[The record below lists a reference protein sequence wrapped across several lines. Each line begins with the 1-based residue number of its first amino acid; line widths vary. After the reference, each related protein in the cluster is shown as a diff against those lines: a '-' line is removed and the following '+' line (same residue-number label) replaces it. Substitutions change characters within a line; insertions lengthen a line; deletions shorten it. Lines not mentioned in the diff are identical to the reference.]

1 MAAAEENKNF
11 NLMELPLLT
20 ADKDRC
26 IEWCKQP
33 NLITAARFVQKLLVD
48 IVRGGEG
55 VLVRLLRL
63 TSPSLAGGSTIEVE
77 WRKVNGCLGEYAG
90 KARNVSLCRLI
101 PATKEPIIQD
111 HILPGT
117 CVMSDLWRAHDCLND
132 EGFQHF
138 TVNRSLNFVDP
149 DTGAHTQN
157 IENTWWVAKRSLPQT
172 GRSRDMFEN
181 YLLEFLWRRHYRT
194 HDGFPFFVFLE
205 HIAEIY
211 RVNN

>member
-11 NLMELPLLT
+11 NLMELALLT

-77 WRKVNGCLGEYAG
+77 WWKVNGCLGEYAG
-90 KARNVSLCRLI
+90 KARNVWSCRLI
-101 PATKEPIIQD
+101 PATKEPFSPPSKTTYCQA
-111 HILPGT
+111 L
-117 CVMSDLWRAHDCLND
+117 A
-132 EGFQHF
+132 
-138 TVNRSLNFVDP
+138 
-149 DTGAHTQN
+149 
-157 IENTWWVAKRSLPQT
+157 
-172 GRSRDMFEN
+172 
-181 YLLEFLWRRHYRT
+181 
-194 HDGFPFFVFLE
+194 
-205 HIAEIY
+205 
-211 RVNN
+211 

>member
-11 NLMELPLLT
+11 NMMELALLT

-77 WRKVNGCLGEYAG
+77 WWKFNGCLGEYTG
-90 KARNVSLCRLI
+90 KARNVWSCRLI
-101 PATKEPIIQD
+101 PATKEPFSPPSKTTYCQA
-111 HILPGT
+111 LAT
-117 CVMSDLWRAHDCLND
+117 CGEPM
-132 EGFQHF
+132 
-138 TVNRSLNFVDP
+138 
-149 DTGAHTQN
+149 
-157 IENTWWVAKRSLPQT
+157 
-172 GRSRDMFEN
+172 
-181 YLLEFLWRRHYRT
+181 
-194 HDGFPFFVFLE
+194 
-205 HIAEIY
+205 IA
-211 RVNN
+211 

>member
-1 MAAAEENKNF
+1 
-11 NLMELPLLT
+11 
-20 ADKDRC
+20 
-26 IEWCKQP
+26 
-33 NLITAARFVQKLLVD
+33 
-48 IVRGGEG
+48 
-55 VLVRLLRL
+55 
-63 TSPSLAGGSTIEVE
+63 
-77 WRKVNGCLGEYAG
+77 
-90 KARNVSLCRLI
+90 
-101 PATKEPIIQD
+101 
-111 HILPGT
+111 
-117 CVMSDLWRAHDCLND
+117 MSNLWRDYDCLND
-132 EGFQHF
+132 EGFQHL

-211 RVNN
+211 RVN